1 VEVKIGIQNVTRE
14 LVVETTTTYE
24 EVEAALAAAVKA
36 EAGIFILQDEKGLR
50 VMVPASKIAYVEYSG
65 SESRRVGFG

>member
-14 LVVETTTTYE
+14 LVVETATTYE
-24 EVEAALAAAVKA
+24 DIENALAAAVKS
-36 EAGIFILQDEKGLR
+36 ETGIFILQDEKGRR
-50 VMVPASKIAYVEYSG
+50 VMVPASKIAYIEYSG

>member
-1 VEVKIGIQNVTRE
+1 MEVKIGIQNVARE

-36 EAGIFILQDEKGLR
+36 ETGIFILQDEKGRR
-50 VMVPASKIAYVEYSG
+50 VMVPASKIAYIEYSG

>member
-1 VEVKIGIQNVTRE
+1 MEVKIGIQNVARE

-50 VMVPASKIAYVEYSG
+50 VMVPAKIAYVEYSG

>member
-1 VEVKIGIQNVTRE
+1 MEVKIGIQNVVRE

-36 EAGIFILQDEKGLR
+36 EAGILILPDDKGRR
-50 VMVPASKIAYVEYSG
+50 VMVPASKIAYIECSG

>member
-1 VEVKIGIQNVTRE
+1 MEVKIGIQNVTRE

-36 EAGIFILQDEKGLR
+36 EAGIFILQDDKGRR
-50 VMVPASKIAYVEYSG
+50 VMVPAVAIAYIEYSG